1 MRYLMLSELEIQTTP
16 GLRQYLDVE
25 PTQAQYELCSYAVPE
40 DHPNLALILLV
51 LPGQPHWDSLPLGSE
66 PGRTRFIA

>member
-1 MRYLMLSELEIQTTP
+1 MLSELAIQATP
-16 GLRQYLDVE
+16 SLTPLLAVE